1 MEKISRKSFVKG
13 ALGLGAVGI
22 LAGCASSASSTAAS
36 ASSTAAPAEKKEFTF
51 ADTVRWDA
59 QYDVVVM
66 GMGAAGM
73 VAAKTAADNGAKVV
87 IVEKC
92 EEGKAGGNTK
102 VCGQLF
108 AYANGDKDAAKSYY
122 TALAGG
128 RDIEPEII
136 DAISEGVANM
146 ADILADE
153 FGFNKDE
160 YMDWTGVN
168 VGGTN
173 MGAMSPEY
181 PEMPG
186 HEKMALWTTHAGAS
200 DGYLYQGLKQ
210 NVTDRVDA
218 IDVWYSSPAKSL
230 IQDPVTKTVVG
241 VTVERDGKEM
251 NIRALNGVC
260 ICTGGFECNK
270 EMVQHYLNVINYAPR
285 GGQFNTGDGIK
296 MAQAVGADLWH
307 MDCYEG
313 LFGLGSVT
321 YPVEEGIP
329 CDMIATLA
337 QNAVNT
343 GAAILVGT
351 DGDRFVNESE
361 TVRHGHLY
369 ENGIWENPTFP
380 EKVWYIIDE
389 TQKGEIEA
397 AGAMPEEQLAKLTAY
412 DSIDA
417 LAEGIGVD
425 KDRLT
430 KTIKNYNSF
439 ANNGEDYKCGREAQY
454 MRAFDGKKYYAMYM
468 VSGLLNTQ
476 GGPKRSANAEVLD
489 TQGNPIPHLYSAGEC
504 GGITVCMYQGGTN
517 IAECITFG
525 RIAGKNAAAVKDALP
540 TYTVEAV
547 ESAPAQPGDIDDL
560 VGEEETYET
569 ADNQYIGKAQG
580 MDDEIVVRVTVDDG
594 KISQVR
600 YKNWD
605 FGINGHGSIG
615 AELVNKVALGYS
627 SSYSDNWTKGY
638 IDNLCPKWLLPDWH
652 AANSETQKY
661 SDLWIEDAT
670 FFKIDDINLGY
681 TFNLKNNLK
690 IRLAGSVQN
699 VCTFTSYSGIDP
711 ELYSGIDKNVY
722 PRPRTYSLSFNLNF

>member
-230 IQDPVTKTVVG
+230 IQDSVTKTVVG

-412 DSIDA
+412 DSIGA

-594 KISQVR
+594 KISQVEVL
-600 YKNWD
+600 KQNETE
-605 FGINGHGSIG
+605 GIGVPATEQLPEKFVGLDTEEAINAEDGISG
-615 AELVNKVALGYS
+615 ATITSNALKQAVVNALLQA
-627 SSYSDNWTKGY
+627 KG
-638 IDNLCPKWLLPDWH
+638 
-652 AANSETQKY
+652 
-661 SDLWIEDAT
+661 
-670 FFKIDDINLGY
+670 
-681 TFNLKNNLK
+681 
-690 IRLAGSVQN
+690 
-699 VCTFTSYSGIDP
+699 
-711 ELYSGIDKNVY
+711 
-722 PRPRTYSLSFNLNF
+722 

>member
-296 MAQAVGADLWH
+296 MAQAVGADLRH

-412 DSIDA
+412 DSIGA

-580 MDDEIVVRVTVDDG
+580 MDEEIVVRVTVDDG
-594 KISQVR
+594 KISQVEVL
-600 YKNWD
+600 KQNETE
-605 FGINGHGSIG
+605 GIGVPATEQLPEKFVGLDTEEAINAVDGISG
-615 AELVNKVALGYS
+615 ATITSNALKQAVVNALLQA
-627 SSYSDNWTKGY
+627 KG
-638 IDNLCPKWLLPDWH
+638 
-652 AANSETQKY
+652 
-661 SDLWIEDAT
+661 
-670 FFKIDDINLGY
+670 
-681 TFNLKNNLK
+681 
-690 IRLAGSVQN
+690 
-699 VCTFTSYSGIDP
+699 
-711 ELYSGIDKNVY
+711 
-722 PRPRTYSLSFNLNF
+722 

>member
-13 ALGLGAVGI
+13 ALGLGLTGV

-36 ASSTAAPAEKKEFTF
+36 ASSTAAPAEKKQFTF

-186 HEKMALWTTHAGAS
+186 HEKMDLGTTHAGAS

-412 DSIDA
+412 DSIGA

-594 KISQVR
+594 KISQVEVL
-600 YKNWD
+600 KQNETE
-605 FGINGHGSIG
+605 GIGVPATEQLPEKFVGLDTEEAINAVDGISG
-615 AELVNKVALGYS
+615 ATITSNALKQAVVNALLQA
-627 SSYSDNWTKGY
+627 KG
-638 IDNLCPKWLLPDWH
+638 
-652 AANSETQKY
+652 
-661 SDLWIEDAT
+661 
-670 FFKIDDINLGY
+670 
-681 TFNLKNNLK
+681 
-690 IRLAGSVQN
+690 
-699 VCTFTSYSGIDP
+699 
-711 ELYSGIDKNVY
+711 
-722 PRPRTYSLSFNLNF
+722 

>member
-1 MEKISRKSFVKG
+1 MY
-13 ALGLGAVGI
+13 AV
-22 LAGCASSASSTAAS
+22 LFPHRYLRHSTMPEAASASSTAAS

-168 VGGTN
+168 VVGTN

-594 KISQVR
+594 KISQVEVL
-600 YKNWD
+600 KQNETE
-605 FGINGHGSIG
+605 GIGVPATEQLPEKFVGLDTEEAINAVDGISG
-615 AELVNKVALGYS
+615 ATITSNALKQAVVNALLQA
-627 SSYSDNWTKGY
+627 KG
-638 IDNLCPKWLLPDWH
+638 
-652 AANSETQKY
+652 
-661 SDLWIEDAT
+661 
-670 FFKIDDINLGY
+670 
-681 TFNLKNNLK
+681 
-690 IRLAGSVQN
+690 
-699 VCTFTSYSGIDP
+699 
-711 ELYSGIDKNVY
+711 
-722 PRPRTYSLSFNLNF
+722 

>member
-36 ASSTAAPAEKKEFTF
+36 ASSKAAPAEKKEFTF

-210 NVTDRVDA
+210 NVTD
-218 IDVWYSSPAKSL
+218 
-230 IQDPVTKTVVG
+230 
-241 VTVERDGKEM
+241 
-251 NIRALNGVC
+251 LNGVC

-412 DSIDA
+412 DSIGA

-594 KISQVR
+594 KISQVEVL
-600 YKNWD
+600 KQNETE
-605 FGINGHGSIG
+605 GIGVPATEQLPEKFVGLDTEEAINAEDGISG
-615 AELVNKVALGYS
+615 ATITSNALKQAVVNALLQA
-627 SSYSDNWTKGY
+627 KG
-638 IDNLCPKWLLPDWH
+638 
-652 AANSETQKY
+652 
-661 SDLWIEDAT
+661 
-670 FFKIDDINLGY
+670 
-681 TFNLKNNLK
+681 
-690 IRLAGSVQN
+690 
-699 VCTFTSYSGIDP
+699 
-711 ELYSGIDKNVY
+711 
-722 PRPRTYSLSFNLNF
+722 

>member
-13 ALGLGAVGI
+13 ALGLGLTGV
-22 LAGCASSASSTAAS
+22 LAGCASSASSTAA
-36 ASSTAAPAEKKEFTF
+36 PAEKKQFTF

-186 HEKMALWTTHAGAS
+186 HEKMALWTTHKGAS

-468 VSGLLNTQ
+468 VSGLL
-476 GGPKRSANAEVLD
+476 D

-594 KISQVR
+594 KISQVEVL
-600 YKNWD
+600 KQNETE
-605 FGINGHGSIG
+605 GIGVPATEQLPEKFVGLDTEEAINAVDGISG
-615 AELVNKVALGYS
+615 ATITSNALKQAVVNALLQA
-627 SSYSDNWTKGY
+627 KG
-638 IDNLCPKWLLPDWH
+638 
-652 AANSETQKY
+652 
-661 SDLWIEDAT
+661 
-670 FFKIDDINLGY
+670 
-681 TFNLKNNLK
+681 
-690 IRLAGSVQN
+690 
-699 VCTFTSYSGIDP
+699 
-711 ELYSGIDKNVY
+711 
-722 PRPRTYSLSFNLNF
+722 

>member
-1 MEKISRKSFVKG
+1 
-13 ALGLGAVGI
+13 
-22 LAGCASSASSTAAS
+22 
-36 ASSTAAPAEKKEFTF
+36 
-51 ADTVRWDA
+51 
-59 QYDVVVM
+59 
-66 GMGAAGM
+66 
-73 VAAKTAADNGAKVV
+73 
-87 IVEKC
+87 
-92 EEGKAGGNTK
+92 
-102 VCGQLF
+102 
-108 AYANGDKDAAKSYY
+108 
-122 TALAGG
+122 
-128 RDIEPEII
+128 
-136 DAISEGVANM
+136 
-146 ADILADE
+146 
-153 FGFNKDE
+153 
-160 YMDWTGVN
+160 MDWTGVN

-594 KISQVR
+594 KISQVEVL
-600 YKNWD
+600 KQNETE
-605 FGINGHGSIG
+605 GIGVPATEQLPEKFVGLDTEEAINAVDGISG
-615 AELVNKVALGYS
+615 ATITSNALKQAVVNALLQA
-627 SSYSDNWTKGY
+627 KG
-638 IDNLCPKWLLPDWH
+638 
-652 AANSETQKY
+652 
-661 SDLWIEDAT
+661 
-670 FFKIDDINLGY
+670 
-681 TFNLKNNLK
+681 
-690 IRLAGSVQN
+690 
-699 VCTFTSYSGIDP
+699 
-711 ELYSGIDKNVY
+711 
-722 PRPRTYSLSFNLNF
+722 

>member
-412 DSIDA
+412 DSIGA

-439 ANNGEDYKCGREAQY
+439 ANNGEDYKYGREAQY

-594 KISQVR
+594 KISQVEVL
-600 YKNWD
+600 KQNETE
-605 FGINGHGSIG
+605 GIGVPATEQLPEKFVGLDTEEAINAVDGISG
-615 AELVNKVALGYS
+615 ATITSNALKQAVVNALLQA
-627 SSYSDNWTKGY
+627 KG
-638 IDNLCPKWLLPDWH
+638 
-652 AANSETQKY
+652 
-661 SDLWIEDAT
+661 
-670 FFKIDDINLGY
+670 
-681 TFNLKNNLK
+681 
-690 IRLAGSVQN
+690 
-699 VCTFTSYSGIDP
+699 
-711 ELYSGIDKNVY
+711 
-722 PRPRTYSLSFNLNF
+722 

>member
-351 DGDRFVNESE
+351 DCDRFVNESE

-412 DSIDA
+412 DSIGA

-430 KTIKNYNSF
+430 KTLKNYNSF

-594 KISQVR
+594 KISQVEVL
-600 YKNWD
+600 KQNETE
-605 FGINGHGSIG
+605 GIGVPATEQLPEKFVGLDTEEAINAVDGISG
-615 AELVNKVALGYS
+615 ATITSNALKQAVVNALLQA
-627 SSYSDNWTKGY
+627 KG
-638 IDNLCPKWLLPDWH
+638 
-652 AANSETQKY
+652 
-661 SDLWIEDAT
+661 
-670 FFKIDDINLGY
+670 
-681 TFNLKNNLK
+681 
-690 IRLAGSVQN
+690 
-699 VCTFTSYSGIDP
+699 
-711 ELYSGIDKNVY
+711 
-722 PRPRTYSLSFNLNF
+722 

>member
-22 LAGCASSASSTAAS
+22 LAGCASSASSAAAS

-92 EEGKAGGNTK
+92 DEGKAGGNTK

-146 ADILADE
+146 ADILAGE

-412 DSIDA
+412 DSIGA

-594 KISQVR
+594 KISQVEVL
-600 YKNWD
+600 KQNETE
-605 FGINGHGSIG
+605 GIGVPATEQLPEKFVGLDTEEAINAVDGISG
-615 AELVNKVALGYS
+615 ATITSNALKQAVVNALLQA
-627 SSYSDNWTKGY
+627 KG
-638 IDNLCPKWLLPDWH
+638 
-652 AANSETQKY
+652 
-661 SDLWIEDAT
+661 
-670 FFKIDDINLGY
+670 
-681 TFNLKNNLK
+681 
-690 IRLAGSVQN
+690 
-699 VCTFTSYSGIDP
+699 
-711 ELYSGIDKNVY
+711 
-722 PRPRTYSLSFNLNF
+722 

>member
-146 ADILADE
+146 ANILADE

-186 HEKMALWTTHAGAS
+186 HEKMALWTTHKGAS

-412 DSIDA
+412 DSIGA

-594 KISQVR
+594 KISQVEVL
-600 YKNWD
+600 KQNETE
-605 FGINGHGSIG
+605 GIGVPATEQLPEKFVGLDTEEAINAVDGISG
-615 AELVNKVALGYS
+615 ATITSNALKQAVVNALLQA
-627 SSYSDNWTKGY
+627 KG
-638 IDNLCPKWLLPDWH
+638 
-652 AANSETQKY
+652 
-661 SDLWIEDAT
+661 
-670 FFKIDDINLGY
+670 
-681 TFNLKNNLK
+681 
-690 IRLAGSVQN
+690 
-699 VCTFTSYSGIDP
+699 
-711 ELYSGIDKNVY
+711 
-722 PRPRTYSLSFNLNF
+722 

>member
-22 LAGCASSASSTAAS
+22 LAGCASSASSAAAS

-92 EEGKAGGNTK
+92 DEGKAGGNTK

-412 DSIDA
+412 DSIGA

-540 TYTVEAV
+540 TYTVE
-547 ESAPAQPGDIDDL
+547 SAPAQPGDIDDL

-594 KISQVR
+594 KISQVEVL
-600 YKNWD
+600 KQNETE
-605 FGINGHGSIG
+605 GIGVPATEQLPEKFVGLDTEEAINAVDGISG
-615 AELVNKVALGYS
+615 ATITSNALKQAVVNALLQA
-627 SSYSDNWTKGY
+627 KG
-638 IDNLCPKWLLPDWH
+638 
-652 AANSETQKY
+652 
-661 SDLWIEDAT
+661 
-670 FFKIDDINLGY
+670 
-681 TFNLKNNLK
+681 
-690 IRLAGSVQN
+690 
-699 VCTFTSYSGIDP
+699 
-711 ELYSGIDKNVY
+711 
-722 PRPRTYSLSFNLNF
+722 

>member
-22 LAGCASSASSTAAS
+22 LAGCGSSADSTAAS

-168 VGGTN
+168 VVGTN

-270 EMVQHYLNVINYAPR
+270 EMVQHYLNVINYAAR
-285 GGQFNTGDGIK
+285 GGQYNTGDGIK

-412 DSIDA
+412 DSIGA

-569 ADNQYIGKAQG
+569 SDNQYIGKAQG

-594 KISQVR
+594 KISQVEVL
-600 YKNWD
+600 KQNETE
-605 FGINGHGSIG
+605 GIGVPATEQLPEKFVGLDTEEAINAVDGISG
-615 AELVNKVALGYS
+615 ATITSNALKQAVVNALLQA
-627 SSYSDNWTKGY
+627 KG
-638 IDNLCPKWLLPDWH
+638 
-652 AANSETQKY
+652 
-661 SDLWIEDAT
+661 
-670 FFKIDDINLGY
+670 
-681 TFNLKNNLK
+681 
-690 IRLAGSVQN
+690 
-699 VCTFTSYSGIDP
+699 
-711 ELYSGIDKNVY
+711 
-722 PRPRTYSLSFNLNF
+722 

>member
-13 ALGLGAVGI
+13 ALGLGLTGV

-36 ASSTAAPAEKKEFTF
+36 ASSTAAPAEKKELAF

-146 ADILADE
+146 ADILAGE

-389 TQKGEIEA
+389 PQKGEIEA

-547 ESAPAQPGDIDDL
+547 ESAPVQPGDIDDL

-594 KISQVR
+594 KISQVEVL
-600 YKNWD
+600 KQNETE
-605 FGINGHGSIG
+605 GIGVPATEQLPEKFVGLDTEEAINAVDGISG
-615 AELVNKVALGYS
+615 ATITSNALKQAVVNALLQA
-627 SSYSDNWTKGY
+627 KG
-638 IDNLCPKWLLPDWH
+638 
-652 AANSETQKY
+652 
-661 SDLWIEDAT
+661 
-670 FFKIDDINLGY
+670 
-681 TFNLKNNLK
+681 
-690 IRLAGSVQN
+690 
-699 VCTFTSYSGIDP
+699 
-711 ELYSGIDKNVY
+711 
-722 PRPRTYSLSFNLNF
+722 

>member
-241 VTVERDGKEM
+241 VTVERDSKEM

-547 ESAPAQPGDIDDL
+547 ESAPAQLGDIDDL
-560 VGEEETYET
+560 VGKEETYET

-594 KISQVR
+594 KISQVEVL
-600 YKNWD
+600 KQNETE
-605 FGINGHGSIG
+605 GIGVPATEQLPEKFVGLDTEEAINAVDGISG
-615 AELVNKVALGYS
+615 ATITSNALKQAVVNALLQA
-627 SSYSDNWTKGY
+627 KG
-638 IDNLCPKWLLPDWH
+638 
-652 AANSETQKY
+652 
-661 SDLWIEDAT
+661 
-670 FFKIDDINLGY
+670 
-681 TFNLKNNLK
+681 
-690 IRLAGSVQN
+690 
-699 VCTFTSYSGIDP
+699 
-711 ELYSGIDKNVY
+711 
-722 PRPRTYSLSFNLNF
+722 

>member
-22 LAGCASSASSTAAS
+22 LAGCGSSADSTAAS

-168 VGGTN
+168 VVGTN

-270 EMVQHYLNVINYAPR
+270 EMVQHYLNVINYAAR
-285 GGQFNTGDGIK
+285 GGQYNTGDGIK

-412 DSIDA
+412 DSIGA

-525 RIAGKNAAAVKDALP
+525 RIAGKNAAVVKDALP

-594 KISQVR
+594 KISQVEVL
-600 YKNWD
+600 KQNETE
-605 FGINGHGSIG
+605 GIGVPATEQLPEKFVGLDTEEAINAVDGISG
-615 AELVNKVALGYS
+615 ATITSNALKQAVVNALLQA
-627 SSYSDNWTKGY
+627 KG
-638 IDNLCPKWLLPDWH
+638 
-652 AANSETQKY
+652 
-661 SDLWIEDAT
+661 
-670 FFKIDDINLGY
+670 
-681 TFNLKNNLK
+681 
-690 IRLAGSVQN
+690 
-699 VCTFTSYSGIDP
+699 
-711 ELYSGIDKNVY
+711 
-722 PRPRTYSLSFNLNF
+722 

>member
-22 LAGCASSASSTAAS
+22 LAGCGSSADSTAAS

-168 VGGTN
+168 VVGTN

-425 KDRLT
+425 KGRLT

-476 GGPKRSANAEVLD
+476 GGPSAAPTLRFWTPRATPSRTCTPPV
-489 TQGNPIPHLYSAGEC
+489 S
-504 GGITVCMYQGGTN
+504 
-517 IAECITFG
+517 
-525 RIAGKNAAAVKDALP
+525 AAASPCACIRAAPTLPSASPSAALP
-540 TYTVEAV
+540 ARTPQRSRTHCPPTLWRLWSLRPHSPVTSTIW
-547 ESAPAQPGDIDDL
+547 SARKKPTRLLTTSTSARHR
-560 VGEEETYET
+560 
-569 ADNQYIGKAQG
+569 A
-580 MDDEIVVRVTVDDG
+580 
-594 KISQVR
+594 
-600 YKNWD
+600 
-605 FGINGHGSIG
+605 
-615 AELVNKVALGYS
+615 
-627 SSYSDNWTKGY
+627 WTMRS
-638 IDNLCPKWLLPDWH
+638 W
-652 AANSETQKY
+652 
-661 SDLWIEDAT
+661 
-670 FFKIDDINLGY
+670 
-681 TFNLKNNLK
+681 
-690 IRLAGSVQN
+690 SV
-699 VCTFTSYSGIDP
+699 
-711 ELYSGIDKNVY
+711 
-722 PRPRTYSLSFNLNF
+722 

>member
-1 MEKISRKSFVKG
+1 MGKISRKGVVRG
-13 ALGLGAVGI
+13 ALGLGLTGV

-36 ASSTAAPAEKKEFTF
+36 ASSTAGPAEKKQFTF

-59 QYDVVVM
+59 QDDVVVM

-594 KISQVR
+594 KISQVEVL
-600 YKNWD
+600 KQNETE
-605 FGINGHGSIG
+605 GIGVPATEQLPEKFVGLDTEEAINAVDGISG
-615 AELVNKVALGYS
+615 ATITSNALKQAVVNALLQA
-627 SSYSDNWTKGY
+627 KG
-638 IDNLCPKWLLPDWH
+638 
-652 AANSETQKY
+652 
-661 SDLWIEDAT
+661 
-670 FFKIDDINLGY
+670 
-681 TFNLKNNLK
+681 
-690 IRLAGSVQN
+690 
-699 VCTFTSYSGIDP
+699 
-711 ELYSGIDKNVY
+711 
-722 PRPRTYSLSFNLNF
+722 

>member
-22 LAGCASSASSTAAS
+22 LAGCGSSADSTAAS

-168 VGGTN
+168 VVGTN

-270 EMVQHYLNVINYAPR
+270 EMVQHYLNVINYAAR
-285 GGQFNTGDGIK
+285 GGQYNTGDGIK

-412 DSIDA
+412 DSIGA

-594 KISQVR
+594 KISQVEVL
-600 YKNWD
+600 KQNETE
-605 FGINGHGSIG
+605 GIGVPATEQLPEKFVGLDTEEAINAVDGISG
-615 AELVNKVALGYS
+615 ATITSNALKQAMVNALLQA
-627 SSYSDNWTKGY
+627 KG
-638 IDNLCPKWLLPDWH
+638 
-652 AANSETQKY
+652 
-661 SDLWIEDAT
+661 
-670 FFKIDDINLGY
+670 
-681 TFNLKNNLK
+681 
-690 IRLAGSVQN
+690 
-699 VCTFTSYSGIDP
+699 
-711 ELYSGIDKNVY
+711 
-722 PRPRTYSLSFNLNF
+722 

>member
-13 ALGLGAVGI
+13 ALGLGLTGV
-22 LAGCASSASSTAAS
+22 LAGCASSAGSTAAS

-108 AYANGDKDAAKSYY
+108 AYTNGDKDAAKSYY

-218 IDVWYSSPAKSL
+218 IDVWYSSPAKSI

-412 DSIDA
+412 DSIGA

-594 KISQVR
+594 KISQVEVL
-600 YKNWD
+600 KQNETE
-605 FGINGHGSIG
+605 GIGVPATEQLPEKFVGLDTEEAINAVDGISG
-615 AELVNKVALGYS
+615 ATITSNALKQAVVNALLQA
-627 SSYSDNWTKGY
+627 KG
-638 IDNLCPKWLLPDWH
+638 
-652 AANSETQKY
+652 
-661 SDLWIEDAT
+661 
-670 FFKIDDINLGY
+670 
-681 TFNLKNNLK
+681 
-690 IRLAGSVQN
+690 
-699 VCTFTSYSGIDP
+699 
-711 ELYSGIDKNVY
+711 
-722 PRPRTYSLSFNLNF
+722 

>member
-412 DSIDA
+412 DSIGA

-525 RIAGKNAAAVKDALP
+525 RIAGKSAAAVKDALP

-594 KISQVR
+594 KISQVEVL
-600 YKNWD
+600 KQNETE
-605 FGINGHGSIG
+605 GIGVPATEQLPEKFVGLDTEEAINAEDGISG
-615 AELVNKVALGYS
+615 ATITSNALKQAVVNALLQA
-627 SSYSDNWTKGY
+627 KG
-638 IDNLCPKWLLPDWH
+638 
-652 AANSETQKY
+652 
-661 SDLWIEDAT
+661 
-670 FFKIDDINLGY
+670 
-681 TFNLKNNLK
+681 
-690 IRLAGSVQN
+690 
-699 VCTFTSYSGIDP
+699 
-711 ELYSGIDKNVY
+711 
-722 PRPRTYSLSFNLNF
+722 

>member
-168 VGGTN
+168 VVGTN

-425 KDRLT
+425 KDHLT

-439 ANNGEDYKCGREAQY
+439 ANNGEDYKSGREAQY

-594 KISQVR
+594 KISQVEVL
-600 YKNWD
+600 KQN
-605 FGINGHGSIG
+605 
-615 AELVNKVALGYS
+615 E
-627 SSYSDNWTKGY
+627 TKG
-638 IDNLCPKWLLPDWH
+638 IGVPATEQLPEKFVGLDTEEAINAVDGISGATITSNALKQAVVNALLQ
-652 AANSETQKY
+652 AK
-661 SDLWIEDAT
+661 
-670 FFKIDDINLGY
+670 G
-681 TFNLKNNLK
+681 
-690 IRLAGSVQN
+690 
-699 VCTFTSYSGIDP
+699 
-711 ELYSGIDKNVY
+711 
-722 PRPRTYSLSFNLNF
+722 

>member
-13 ALGLGAVGI
+13 ALGLGLTGV

-146 ADILADE
+146 ADILAGE

-389 TQKGEIEA
+389 PQKGEIEA

-547 ESAPAQPGDIDDL
+547 ESAPVQPGDIDDL

-594 KISQVR
+594 KISQVEVL
-600 YKNWD
+600 KQNETE
-605 FGINGHGSIG
+605 GIGVPATEQLPEKFVGLDTEEAINAVDGISG
-615 AELVNKVALGYS
+615 ATITSNALKQAVVNALLQA
-627 SSYSDNWTKGY
+627 KG
-638 IDNLCPKWLLPDWH
+638 
-652 AANSETQKY
+652 
-661 SDLWIEDAT
+661 
-670 FFKIDDINLGY
+670 
-681 TFNLKNNLK
+681 
-690 IRLAGSVQN
+690 
-699 VCTFTSYSGIDP
+699 
-711 ELYSGIDKNVY
+711 
-722 PRPRTYSLSFNLNF
+722 

>member
-13 ALGLGAVGI
+13 ALGLGLTGV

-168 VGGTN
+168 VVGTN

-412 DSIDA
+412 DSIGA

-430 KTIKNYNSF
+430 KTLKNYNSF

-560 VGEEETYET
+560 VGKEETYET

-594 KISQVR
+594 KISQVEVL
-600 YKNWD
+600 KQNETE
-605 FGINGHGSIG
+605 GIGVPATEQLPEKFVGLDTEEAINAVDGISG
-615 AELVNKVALGYS
+615 ATITSNALKQAVVNALLQA
-627 SSYSDNWTKGY
+627 KG
-638 IDNLCPKWLLPDWH
+638 
-652 AANSETQKY
+652 
-661 SDLWIEDAT
+661 
-670 FFKIDDINLGY
+670 
-681 TFNLKNNLK
+681 
-690 IRLAGSVQN
+690 
-699 VCTFTSYSGIDP
+699 
-711 ELYSGIDKNVY
+711 
-722 PRPRTYSLSFNLNF
+722 

>member
-22 LAGCASSASSTAAS
+22 LAGCASGASSTAAS

-186 HEKMALWTTHAGAS
+186 HEKMALWTTHKGAS

-412 DSIDA
+412 DSIGA

-454 MRAFDGKKYYAMYM
+454 MRAFDGKYYAMYM

-594 KISQVR
+594 KISQVEVL
-600 YKNWD
+600 KQNETE
-605 FGINGHGSIG
+605 GIGVPATEQLPEKFVGLDTEEAINAVDGISG
-615 AELVNKVALGYS
+615 ATITSNALKQAVVNALLQA
-627 SSYSDNWTKGY
+627 KG
-638 IDNLCPKWLLPDWH
+638 
-652 AANSETQKY
+652 
-661 SDLWIEDAT
+661 
-670 FFKIDDINLGY
+670 
-681 TFNLKNNLK
+681 
-690 IRLAGSVQN
+690 
-699 VCTFTSYSGIDP
+699 
-711 ELYSGIDKNVY
+711 
-722 PRPRTYSLSFNLNF
+722 

>member
-73 VAAKTAADNGAKVV
+73 VAAKTAADNGAKVG

-186 HEKMALWTTHAGAS
+186 HEKMALWTTHKGAS

-525 RIAGKNAAAVKDALP
+525 RIAGKSAAAVKDALP

-594 KISQVR
+594 KISQVEVL
-600 YKNWD
+600 KQNETE
-605 FGINGHGSIG
+605 GIGVPATEQLPEKFVGLDTEEAINAVDGISG
-615 AELVNKVALGYS
+615 ATITSNALKQAVVNALLQA
-627 SSYSDNWTKGY
+627 KG
-638 IDNLCPKWLLPDWH
+638 
-652 AANSETQKY
+652 
-661 SDLWIEDAT
+661 
-670 FFKIDDINLGY
+670 
-681 TFNLKNNLK
+681 
-690 IRLAGSVQN
+690 
-699 VCTFTSYSGIDP
+699 
-711 ELYSGIDKNVY
+711 
-722 PRPRTYSLSFNLNF
+722 

>member
-51 ADTVRWDA
+51 ADTVRGDA

-412 DSIDA
+412 DSIGA

-430 KTIKNYNSF
+430 KTLKNYNSF

-594 KISQVR
+594 KISQVEVL
-600 YKNWD
+600 KQNETV
-605 FGINGHGSIG
+605 GIGVPATEQLPEKFVGLDTEEAINAVDGISG
-615 AELVNKVALGYS
+615 ATITSNALKQAVVNALLQA
-627 SSYSDNWTKGY
+627 KG
-638 IDNLCPKWLLPDWH
+638 
-652 AANSETQKY
+652 
-661 SDLWIEDAT
+661 
-670 FFKIDDINLGY
+670 
-681 TFNLKNNLK
+681 
-690 IRLAGSVQN
+690 
-699 VCTFTSYSGIDP
+699 
-711 ELYSGIDKNVY
+711 
-722 PRPRTYSLSFNLNF
+722 

>member
-13 ALGLGAVGI
+13 ALGLGLTGV

-36 ASSTAAPAEKKEFTF
+36 ASSTAAPAEKKQFTF

-168 VGGTN
+168 VVGTN

-270 EMVQHYLNVINYAPR
+270 EMVQHYLNVINYAAR
-285 GGQFNTGDGIK
+285 GGQYNTGDGIK

-412 DSIDA
+412 DSIGA

-580 MDDEIVVRVTVDDG
+580 MDDEIVIRVTVDDG
-594 KISQVR
+594 KISQVEVL
-600 YKNWD
+600 KQNETE
-605 FGINGHGSIG
+605 GIGVPATEQLPEKFVGLDTEEAINAVDGISG
-615 AELVNKVALGYS
+615 ATITSNALKQAVVNALLQA
-627 SSYSDNWTKGY
+627 KG
-638 IDNLCPKWLLPDWH
+638 
-652 AANSETQKY
+652 
-661 SDLWIEDAT
+661 
-670 FFKIDDINLGY
+670 
-681 TFNLKNNLK
+681 
-690 IRLAGSVQN
+690 
-699 VCTFTSYSGIDP
+699 
-711 ELYSGIDKNVY
+711 
-722 PRPRTYSLSFNLNF
+722 

>member
-22 LAGCASSASSTAAS
+22 LAGCASGASSTAAS

-412 DSIDA
+412 DSIGA

-430 KTIKNYNSF
+430 KTLKNYNSF

-594 KISQVR
+594 KISQVEVL
-600 YKNWD
+600 KQN
-605 FGINGHGSIG
+605 
-615 AELVNKVALGYS
+615 E
-627 SSYSDNWTKGY
+627 TKG
-638 IDNLCPKWLLPDWH
+638 IGVPATEQLPEKFVGLDTEEAINAVDGISGATITSNALKQAVVNALLQ
-652 AANSETQKY
+652 AK
-661 SDLWIEDAT
+661 
-670 FFKIDDINLGY
+670 G
-681 TFNLKNNLK
+681 
-690 IRLAGSVQN
+690 
-699 VCTFTSYSGIDP
+699 
-711 ELYSGIDKNVY
+711 
-722 PRPRTYSLSFNLNF
+722 

>member
-13 ALGLGAVGI
+13 ALGLGLTGV

-73 VAAKTAADNGAKVV
+73 VAAKTAADNGAKVF

-108 AYANGDKDAAKSYY
+108 AYANGDKDAAQSYY

-168 VGGTN
+168 VVGTN

-594 KISQVR
+594 KISQVEVL
-600 YKNWD
+600 KQNETE
-605 FGINGHGSIG
+605 GIGVPATEQLPEKFVGLDTEEAINAVDGISG
-615 AELVNKVALGYS
+615 ATITSNALKQAVVNALLQA
-627 SSYSDNWTKGY
+627 KG
-638 IDNLCPKWLLPDWH
+638 
-652 AANSETQKY
+652 
-661 SDLWIEDAT
+661 
-670 FFKIDDINLGY
+670 
-681 TFNLKNNLK
+681 
-690 IRLAGSVQN
+690 
-699 VCTFTSYSGIDP
+699 
-711 ELYSGIDKNVY
+711 
-722 PRPRTYSLSFNLNF
+722 

>member
-13 ALGLGAVGI
+13 ALGLGLTGV

-36 ASSTAAPAEKKEFTF
+36 ASSTAAPAEKKQFTF

-168 VGGTN
+168 VVGTN

-270 EMVQHYLNVINYAPR
+270 EMVQHYLNVINYAAR
-285 GGQFNTGDGIK
+285 GGQYNTGDGIK

-412 DSIDA
+412 DSIGA

-594 KISQVR
+594 KISQVEVL
-600 YKNWD
+600 KQNETE
-605 FGINGHGSIG
+605 GIGVPATEQLPEKFVGLDTEEAINAVDGISG
-615 AELVNKVALGYS
+615 ATITSNALKQAVVNALLQA
-627 SSYSDNWTKGY
+627 KG
-638 IDNLCPKWLLPDWH
+638 
-652 AANSETQKY
+652 
-661 SDLWIEDAT
+661 
-670 FFKIDDINLGY
+670 
-681 TFNLKNNLK
+681 
-690 IRLAGSVQN
+690 
-699 VCTFTSYSGIDP
+699 
-711 ELYSGIDKNVY
+711 
-722 PRPRTYSLSFNLNF
+722 

>member
-22 LAGCASSASSTAAS
+22 LAGCGSSADSTAAS

-168 VGGTN
+168 VVGTN

-270 EMVQHYLNVINYAPR
+270 EMVQHYLNVINYAAR
-285 GGQFNTGDGIK
+285 GGQYNTGDGIK

-412 DSIDA
+412 DSIGA

-430 KTIKNYNSF
+430 KTLKNYNSF

-594 KISQVR
+594 KISQVEVL
-600 YKNWD
+600 KQNETE
-605 FGINGHGSIG
+605 GIGVPATEQLPEKFVGLDTEEAINAVDGISG
-615 AELVNKVALGYS
+615 ATITSNALKQAVVNALLQA
-627 SSYSDNWTKGY
+627 KG
-638 IDNLCPKWLLPDWH
+638 
-652 AANSETQKY
+652 
-661 SDLWIEDAT
+661 
-670 FFKIDDINLGY
+670 
-681 TFNLKNNLK
+681 
-690 IRLAGSVQN
+690 
-699 VCTFTSYSGIDP
+699 
-711 ELYSGIDKNVY
+711 
-722 PRPRTYSLSFNLNF
+722 

>member
-13 ALGLGAVGI
+13 ALGLGLTGV

-173 MGAMSPEY
+173 TGAMSPEY

-270 EMVQHYLNVINYAPR
+270 EMVQHYPNVINYAPR

-594 KISQVR
+594 KISQVEVL
-600 YKNWD
+600 KQNETE
-605 FGINGHGSIG
+605 GIGVPATEQLPEKFVGLDTEEAINAVDGISG
-615 AELVNKVALGYS
+615 ATITSNALKQAGVNALLQA
-627 SSYSDNWTKGY
+627 KG
-638 IDNLCPKWLLPDWH
+638 
-652 AANSETQKY
+652 
-661 SDLWIEDAT
+661 
-670 FFKIDDINLGY
+670 
-681 TFNLKNNLK
+681 
-690 IRLAGSVQN
+690 
-699 VCTFTSYSGIDP
+699 
-711 ELYSGIDKNVY
+711 
-722 PRPRTYSLSFNLNF
+722 